1 MKPAPFEYAAPR
13 SLAEALAVLAE
24 HGDAARPL
32 AGGQSLV
39 PMLAMRLA
47 RPHVLVSLKRLGELV
62 GIRRENGS
70 LEVRAMTR
78 QWQVEESREV
88 AETCPLLAEATRLVG
103 HPAIR
108 SRGTVGGSI
117 AHADPAA
124 ELPAVLVALDG
135 RVRLR
140 SARGERVVSAA
151 DFLHGMMTTAARPEE
166 LLVAVELP
174 ALAGERRGHAFEEI
188 ARRHGDFALAG
199 AAVALVVGAD
209 DRVADAR
216 IALCGVE
223 ARPRRRSEA
232 EQALR
237 GERWRLERVDEAT
250 ALAAAALEP
259 LDDLHASAA
268 FRAHLAGVLTRRALE
283 RAWHRATGGRA
294 A

>member
-1 MKPAPFEYAAPR
+1 MKPVPFEYAAPG
-13 SLAEALAVLAE
+13 SVAEALAVLAE
-24 HGDAARPL
+24 HGDTARPL

-47 RPHVLVSLKRLGELV
+47 RPHVLVSLKRLGELA
-62 GIRRENGS
+62 GIRRQNGS
-70 LEVRAMTR
+70 LTVGAMTR
-78 QWQVEESREV
+78 QWQVEESAEV
-88 AETCPLLAEATRLVG
+88 AAACPLLAEATALVG

-124 ELPAVLVALDG
+124 ELPVVLVALDG

-140 SARGERVVSAA
+140 STRGERVVPAA
-151 DFLHGMMTTAARPEE
+151 DFLQGMMTTAARPEE

-174 ALAGERRGHAFEEI
+174 VLAGERRGDAFEEI

-199 AAVALVVGAD
+199 AAVALAFDAD
-209 DRVADAR
+209 DRVTDAR

-223 ARPRRRSEA
+223 ARPRRRTEA

-237 GERWRLERVDEAT
+237 GERCRPERLDEAA
-250 ALAAAALEP
+250 ALAAASLQPLE
-259 LDDLHASAA
+259 DLHASGA
-268 FRAHLAGVLTRRALE
+268 FRTHLAGVLTRRALE
-283 RAWHRATGGRA
+283 RAWRRATGGRTA
-294 A
+294 